1 MSTSADQLTTMKV
14 FQARE
19 PQDIS
24 MWFEA
29 YQFLC
34 LEAQLLDDDRP
45 AEWLELLAPDIDYEV
60 PIRMTKRRGED
71 PLAASGW
78 HMKEDLGTL
87 KSRVARLQTKTA
99 WGEDPPS
106 RTRRLIGNL
115 RCVPRN
121 NSDIEVKYN
130 LLLYY
135 GRGDEA
141 SHTVI
146 AAERHDVLRRTEQG
160 LRLANRIVVLS
171 HTTLPL
177 QSIGVFL

>member
-1 MSTSADQLTTMKV
+1 MGTSADQLSTMKASQV
-14 FQARE
+14 PE
-19 PQDIS
+19 PQDIA

-45 AEWLELLAPDIDYEV
+45 AEWLELLTPDIDYEV

-71 PLAASGW
+71 PIAAGGW
-78 HMKEDLGTL
+78 HMKEDFGTL

-115 RCVPRN
+115 RCILKN
-121 NSDIEVKYN
+121 HSHIDVKSN

-135 GRGDEA
+135 GRGEEA
-141 SHTVI
+141 THTVI
-146 AAERHDVLRRTEQG
+146 AAERHDVLKRTEHG
-160 LRLANRIVVLS
+160 LRLAHRIVVLS
-171 HTTLPL
+171 HTT
-177 QSIGVFL
+177 